1 MKRMPKMYAPV
12 TAKLN
17 ANTSNAGK
25 HGRVILRSF
34 PRQEVYVEFEAGTG
48 EGEWMPL
55 HEIKHYKG

>member
-12 TAKLN
+12 TAKLS
-17 ANTSNAGK
+17 ANTTNAGK
-25 HGRVILRSF
+25 HGRVILCNST
-34 PRQEVYVEFEAGTG
+34 RQEVYVEFESG